1 MCIIVIYY
9 SRFEASEL
17 FLDLLK
23 NLIFAL
29 NLNKQAQKNIVWEL
43 IEFLV
48 KNRKKIMTKFE
59 LLFMTYYYYDF
70 GRNWM
75 VSTFK
80 MVHKFILRI

>member
-29 NLNKQAQKNIVWEL
+29 NLNKQAQKNIV
-43 IEFLV
+43 
-48 KNRKKIMTKFE
+48 
-59 LLFMTYYYYDF
+59 
-70 GRNWM
+70 
-75 VSTFK
+75 
-80 MVHKFILRI
+80 